1 MTLDDLEKF
10 KKASAA
16 YTKKVCRTKETARQA
31 LIDMGLYTEDGV
43 LHKNYGGPDPD
54 K

>member
-1 MTLDDLEKF
+1 MNKKDLEKF

-16 YTKKVCRTKETARQA
+16 YTKKVCKTKETARQA
-31 LIDMGLYTEDGV
+31 LIDMGLLTKDGK
-43 LHKNYGGPDPD
+43 LHKNYGGPND